1 MKKYIGL
8 FKIYN
13 GECQYDNY
21 QTYETNDKKT
31 EVEEWFKEFEC
42 DTMNEV
48 WELVTFQEVENF
60 EELWKFLR

>member
-1 MKKYIGL
+1 MKKYIAL

-21 QTYETNDKKT
+21 QTHETNDKKT

-42 DTMNEV
+42 DNINEE
-48 WELVTFQEVENF
+48 WKLITIQEVENF